1 VGVGILTRLW
11 GALATGPSREGV
23 LQLMSIAAHNPSE
36 GARPRDVAIIGMA
49 CVMPGASDVEAF
61 WSNIVDGIDSVTEV
75 PASRWNVDIHYDPDF
90 EGPAKTPSGKEHKSV
105 SKWGGFIPDVGFDAL
120 KWGIPPA
127 SLAAIDPAQLMALK
141 AAGAALEDAGY
152 GWDDRPFDRERASTV
167 WATGSGGAIDL
178 SAGHLLRLLLAS
190 HGVAEIPPELDA
202 FLPEMTEDGLP
213 GVLTSVIAGRV
224 ANRLD
229 LGGKNTTVDS
239 ACASVLVAL
248 DIACDYL
255 NAGSSDVVLL
265 GGVDLHNGAQDYLS
279 FTAAQALS
287 RRGRCYSFDAS
298 GDGMTLSEGAGCV
311 VLKRVAD
318 AVRDGDRIYCVVK
331 GIGGSSDGRHLGLTA
346 PRQEGQVKAVRRA
359 YADAGMS
366 PTEVG
371 LVEAHGTG
379 TVAGD
384 RTELLTTTEV
394 FGEAGVAPGTVVIG
408 SVKSNIG
415 HIKCASGMAA
425 LIKAAKATYH
435 GVLPATLHISEPNH
449 IWDPETS
456 PFVFR
461 DHSAPWFDER
471 RVTAVSG
478 FGFGG
483 TNFHAILE
491 NHRPE
496 GAPAVP
502 AVGRSHWPAELLLFR
517 AATHADLDARLAELS
532 GRLTADFEATLQA
545 DLHRLRDIAAS
556 VSGAAP
562 DQPVR
567 LAIVATDER
576 DLAAKVA
583 AARAGQAVAGV
594 YRATAVPAAP
604 PAVAFLVPGAGAA
617 RPGMA
622 GDVLVAFPQ
631 LRELAVSGRS
641 LVDVMLPHQTFG
653 ERADQQ
659 AAVLAAVAEPAVAV
673 AGITTAHALAAFG
686 VQPAYLAG
694 RNRLLGGDPAAQN
707 GAEATGRPEPT
718 DAELIAQIRGLAD
731 AGIGVFVEV
740 GPGQGLTAL
749 VGQALAGRP
758 HLAVATDLP
767 DDIPGRGLVGL
778 LHALGQLA
786 AAGVPVDVGAVLAAR
801 DARPER
807 WDSPA
812 RRAGWI
818 VNGACAR
825 RADGSSLPK
834 GLRPATEA
842 PQFHVFGGPAP
853 EPGTEA
859 AARPAAGTA
868 ATAATNGNGHRA
880 PERPPAVAAN
890 GAATTNGSGA
900 ATPSDADV
908 TVVLEYLRIL
918 QEMIATGSEIV
929 RGHVRTDGL

>member
-1 VGVGILTRLW
+1 MTIAEGNTS
-11 GALATGPSREGV
+11 PST
-23 LQLMSIAAHNPSE
+23 
-36 GARPRDVAIIGMA
+36 ARPRDVAIIGMA
-49 CVMPGASDVEAF
+49 CVMPGATDVEAF

-75 PASRWNVDIHYDPDF
+75 PAARWNVDIHFDPDF
-90 EGPAKTPSGKEHKSV
+90 DGPAKTASGKEHKSV

-127 SLAAIDPAQLMALK
+127 SLASIDPAQLMALK

-152 GWDDRPFDRERASTV
+152 GENRRPFDGDRASTV

-178 SAGHLLRLLLAS
+178 SAGHLMRLLLAS
-190 HGVAEIPPELDA
+190 HGVFDIPEDLDA

-255 NAGSSDVVLL
+255 AAGSSDVVLL

-279 FTAAQALS
+279 FTAAKALS

-346 PRQEGQVKAVRRA
+346 PRKDGQVKAVRRA

-366 PTEVG
+366 PAEVG

-384 RTELLTTTEV
+384 KTELQTTTEV
-394 FGEAGVAPGTVVIG
+394 FDEAGVPVGSVVIG

-435 GVLPATLHISEPNH
+435 GVLPATLHITDPNH
-449 IWDPETS
+449 VWDPTTS

-461 DHSAPWFDER
+461 DRSAPWFDDR

-491 NHRPE
+491 NHRVE
-496 GAPAVP
+496 GAPAAP
-502 AVGRSHWPAELLLFR
+502 PVGRSHWPAELLLFR
-517 AATHADLDARLAELS
+517 AAGDAELGARLDDLSARLHADFAAS
-532 GRLTADFEATLQA
+532 LQA

-556 VSGAAP
+556 VGAEHP

-567 LAIVATDER
+567 LAIVATDVL
-576 DLAAKVA
+576 DLAVKVDT
-583 AARAGQAVAGV
+583 ARAGESTEGV
-594 YRATAVPAAP
+594 YRPGPALGAGDP
-604 PAVAFLVPGAGAA
+604 PTVAFLVPGGEAA
-617 RPGMA
+617 RPGMGA
-622 GDVLVAFPQ
+622 DVLIAFPQ
-631 LRELAVSGRS
+631 LRELARAGRA
-641 LVDVMLPHQTFG
+641 LIDVMLPHQTFG
-653 ERADQQ
+653 ERAGQQQ
-659 AAVLAAVAEPAVAV
+659 ALLAAVAEPAAAV

-686 VQPAYLAG
+686 VQAAYLAG
-694 RNRLLGGDPAAQN
+694 RNRLLAGGDPAALA
-707 GAEATGRPEPT
+707 GALAGQASSLPEIS
-718 DAELIAQIRGLAD
+718 DADLAAQIRSLAD
-731 AGIGVFVEV
+731 AGTGVFVEL
-740 GPGQGLTAL
+740 GSSNITTL
-749 VGQALAGRP
+749 VDQALAGRP
-758 HLAVATDLP
+758 HLALSTEQ
-767 DDIPGRGLVGL
+767 PGARASGDNLVGL
-778 LHALGQLA
+778 LHAVGQLA
-786 AAGVPVDVGAVLAAR
+786 VAGVPVDLRAVLAAR
-801 DARPER
+801 GAEAER
-807 WDSPA
+807 WTNPG
-812 RRAGWI
+812 RRPGWI

-825 RADGSSLPK
+825 LAHGDALPK
-834 GLRPATEA
+834 GLRPAYEA
-842 PQFHVFGGPAP
+842 PAFHVGAGPAP
-853 EPGTEA
+853 ADHVANAPLK
-859 AARPAAGTA
+859 PAVAGSNS
-868 ATAATNGNGHRA
+868 NGNGHHA
-880 PERPPAVAAN
+880 PEPPAVVAPAN
-890 GAATTNGSGA
+890 GAPVTNGSSGRGV
-900 ATPSDADV
+900 PPDADV
-908 TVVLEYLRIL
+908 TVVLEYLRVL

-929 RGHVRTDGL
+929 RGHVRNEGL